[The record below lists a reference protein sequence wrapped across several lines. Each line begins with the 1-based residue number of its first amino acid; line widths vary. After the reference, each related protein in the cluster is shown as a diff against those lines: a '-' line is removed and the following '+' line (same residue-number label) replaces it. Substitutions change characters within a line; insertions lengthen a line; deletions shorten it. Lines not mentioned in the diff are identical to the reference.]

1 MRLFFL
7 SFPLPNNVCLVYK
20 AKTLLLLN
28 PGGGILRCPIEPMV
42 TLRVDNNILRTVVL
56 SNAPTSVVKHLLAF
70 LKIQLI
76 KQLAVLCG
84 LDVFIQNLV
93 KKDSCSLAIKI
104 Q

>member
-7 SFPLPNNVCLVYK
+7 SFSLPKNICLVYK

-28 PGGGILRCPIEPMV
+28 STGGIFYRSVEPIV
-42 TLRVDNNILRTVVL
+42 TLHVHDTTLRALVL
-56 SNAPTSVVKHLLAF
+56 ANAPISVVKHFLAF

-84 LDVFIQNLV
+84 LGVIIRNFF
-93 KKDSCSLAIKI
+93 K
-104 Q
+104 